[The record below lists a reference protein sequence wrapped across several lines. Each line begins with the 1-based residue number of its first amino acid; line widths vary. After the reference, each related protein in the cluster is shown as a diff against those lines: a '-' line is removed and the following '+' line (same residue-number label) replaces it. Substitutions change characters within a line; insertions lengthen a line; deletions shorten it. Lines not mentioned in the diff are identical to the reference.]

1 MPSPW
6 GLEGLLSRGWV
17 HCWVGEEAGAIGDT
31 VLPNKDQALWGCT
44 LGHGGRWESSLEV
57 ALGLQLGPLE
67 SSRGKACTVGEL

>member
-1 MPSPW
+1 M
-6 GLEGLLSRGWV
+6 
-17 HCWVGEEAGAIGDT
+17 GEEAGAIGDT